1 VLIAGATALMGATM
15 LLWNRWRWP
24 WAVPVR
30 LLCLL
35 LMMFAGAVLAA
46 DLVNR
51 D

>member
-1 VLIAGATALMGATM
+1 MGATM